1 MTRINVLDP
10 TAAPPDVD
18 SDPGPGAGQL
28 RGRKIGIRH
37 DTAWRSFGWVIDE
50 WGRELTKAGAD
61 VQVWVA
67 GNRVGEEGERT
78 FQELE
83 EFSDR
88 ADVAIVGLGN

>member
-1 MTRINVLDP
+1 M
-10 TAAPPDVD
+10 
-18 SDPGPGAGQL
+18 
-28 RGRKIGIRH
+28 
-37 DTAWRSFGWVIDE
+37 IDE